1 MGVKMS
7 DLILLA
13 MALPMDAFAVS
24 LGLGAKQRKHT
35 VLIAILVGVY
45 FGVFQGMMPLLG
57 YLSGRSVLGFIENI
71 APWIACVIL
80 LGLGGKMLYEAFS
93 KDQDDDKNDGDD
105 ETKPPMSQKTMLM
118 LAVATSIDA
127 MVAGFTL
134 NLMPIN
140 PWLACAIIA
149 VVTGVLSFVGVFLGS
164 QSGTWLESKAEIF
177 GGFVLM
183 FVGLKMVLLN

>member
-35 VLIAILVGVY
+35 VLIAILAGVY

-57 YLSGRSVLGFIENI
+57 YLSGCSVLGFIENI
-71 APWIACVIL
+71 APWVACIIL
-80 LGLGGKMLYEAFS
+80 LGLGGKMLYEAFG
-93 KDQDDDKNDGDD
+93 KDQDDDKDDSDD
-105 ETKPPMSQKTMLM
+105 ETKPPMSQKTMLT

-127 MVAGFTL
+127 MAAGFTL

>member
-35 VLIAILVGVY
+35 VLIAILAGVY

-71 APWIACVIL
+71 APWVACIIL
-80 LGLGGKMLYEAFS
+80 LGLGGKMLYEAFG
-93 KDQDDDKNDGDD
+93 KDQDDDKDDSDD
-105 ETKPPMSQKTMLM
+105 ETKPPMSQKTMLT

-127 MVAGFTL
+127 MAAGFTL

>member
-35 VLIAILVGVY
+35 VLIAILAGVY

-71 APWIACVIL
+71 APWVACIIL
-80 LGLGGKMLYEAFS
+80 LGLGG
-93 KDQDDDKNDGDD
+93 
-105 ETKPPMSQKTMLM
+105 
-118 LAVATSIDA
+118 
-127 MVAGFTL
+127 
-134 NLMPIN
+134 
-140 PWLACAIIA
+140 
-149 VVTGVLSFVGVFLGS
+149 
-164 QSGTWLESKAEIF
+164 
-177 GGFVLM
+177 
-183 FVGLKMVLLN
+183 

>member
-35 VLIAILVGVY
+35 VLIAILAGVY

-80 LGLGGKMLYEAFS
+80 LGLGGKMLYEAFG
-93 KDQDDDKNDGDD
+93 KDQDDDKDDSDD
-105 ETKPPMSQKTMLM
+105 ETKPPMSQKTMLT

-127 MVAGFTL
+127 MAAGFTL

>member
-35 VLIAILVGVY
+35 VLIAILAGVY

-71 APWIACVIL
+71 APWVACVIL

-93 KDQDDDKNDGDD
+93 KDQDDDKDDSDD

>member
-1 MGVKMS
+1 MS
-7 DLILLA
+7 ELILLA

-24 LGLGAKQRKHT
+24 LGLGAKQREHA
-35 VLIAILVGVY
+35 VCIALLAGVY

-71 APWIACVIL
+71 APWVACVIL

-93 KDQDDDKNDGDD
+93 KDKDDDKNDSDD
-105 ETKPPMSQKTMLM
+105 QHKPFMSQKTMLM

-127 MVAGFTL
+127 MAAGFTL

-149 VVTGVLSFVGVFLGS
+149 IVTGVLSFVGVFLGS

>member
-1 MGVKMS
+1 MS
-7 DLILLA
+7 ELILLA

-24 LGLGAKQRKHT
+24 LGLGAKQREHA
-35 VLIAILVGVY
+35 VCIALLAGVY

-57 YLSGRSVLGFIENI
+57 YLSGRSVLGFVENI
-71 APWIACVIL
+71 APWVACVIL
-80 LGLGGKMLYEAFS
+80 LGLGGKMLYEAFG
-93 KDQDDDKNDGDD
+93 KDKDDDKNDSDD
-105 ETKPPMSQKTMLM
+105 ETKPPMSQKTMLT
-118 LAVATSIDA
+118 LAVATSVDA
-127 MVAGFTL
+127 MAAGFTL

>member
-35 VLIAILVGVY
+35 VLIAILAGVY

-71 APWIACVIL
+71 APWVACIIL
-80 LGLGGKMLYEAFS
+80 LGLGGKMLYEAFG
-93 KDQDDDKNDGDD
+93 KDQDDDKDDSDD
-105 ETKPPMSQKTMLM
+105 ETKPPMSQKTMLT

-127 MVAGFTL
+127 MAAGFTL

-140 PWLACAIIA
+140 PWLVCAIIA

>member
-35 VLIAILVGVY
+35 VLIAILAGVY

-71 APWIACVIL
+71 APWVACVIL
-80 LGLGGKMLYEAFS
+80 LGLGGKMLYEAFG
-93 KDQDDDKNDGDD
+93 KDQDDDKNDSDD
-105 ETKPPMSQKTMLM
+105 QHKPFMSQKTMLT

-127 MVAGFTL
+127 MAAGFTL

>member
-35 VLIAILVGVY
+35 VLIAILAGVY

>member
-35 VLIAILVGVY
+35 VLIAILAGVY

-127 MVAGFTL
+127 IVAGVTL
-134 NLMPIN
+134 NLTPIT